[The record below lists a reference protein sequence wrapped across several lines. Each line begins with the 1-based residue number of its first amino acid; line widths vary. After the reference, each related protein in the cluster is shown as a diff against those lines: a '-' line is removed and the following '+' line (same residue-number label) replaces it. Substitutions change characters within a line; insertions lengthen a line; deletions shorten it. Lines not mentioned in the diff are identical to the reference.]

1 MSVLII
7 YSNKRY
13 DIKKDWN
20 QFPKS
25 SQNMDEYLSFAE
37 DIEEIGIV
45 TWLVLKRGIVLR
57 KNKSIV
63 QTWPRDLAAL
73 EMQEK
78 INSLCLGFDLS
89 RVTFSKL

>member
-1 MSVLII
+1 
-7 YSNKRY
+7 
-13 DIKKDWN
+13 
-20 QFPKS
+20 
-25 SQNMDEYLSFAE
+25 MDEYLSFAE

>member
-1 MSVLII
+1 
-7 YSNKRY
+7 
-13 DIKKDWN
+13 
-20 QFPKS
+20 
-25 SQNMDEYLSFAE
+25 MDEYLSFAE

-63 QTWPRDLAAL
+63 QAWPQDLAAL

>member
-1 MSVLII
+1 
-7 YSNKRY
+7 
-13 DIKKDWN
+13 
-20 QFPKS
+20 
-25 SQNMDEYLSFAE
+25 MDEYLSFAE

-45 TWLVLKRGIVLR
+45 TWLVLKRGIVLC

-63 QTWPRDLAAL
+63 QAWPQDLAAL